1 MAERNWRL
9 GLLAVGVGVALAGC
23 LPKALE
29 PRSKTSPWQEAPNT
43 PPTISGTPVTTA
55 TLDDT
60 YEFVPV
66 AEDPEGQPLSYSIRN
81 KPAWASFNSETGQL
95 TGKPTAGSP
104 NAVWNILITVT
115 DSAGASTSLPAFS
128 IAVGDTASVPAE
140 GPGAG
145 GPHDG
150 SATLSWTPA
159 TEYTDGSALPASD
172 LTAYRIYHG
181 RNEATLRRVA
191 EVDGATTAFSVT
203 NLAPGNHL
211 FAVTAVVLNGIE
223 SSYSEIGSKYLP

>member
-1 MAERNWRL
+1 M
-9 GLLAVGVGVALAGC
+9 AGC
-23 LPKALE
+23 LPKAL
-29 PRSKTSPWQEAPNT
+29 SPGKQGPPVEVGTNT

-81 KPAWASFNSETGQL
+81 KPAWASFNRDTGQL
-95 TGKPTAGSP
+95 TGKPKADGP
-104 NAVWNILITVT
+104 KAVWNILITVT
-115 DSAGASTSLPAFS
+115 DSAGASASLPAFS
-128 IAVGDTASVPAE
+128 IAVGETASVAAD

-150 SATLSWTPA
+150 TATLNWTPA
-159 TEYTDGSALPASD
+159 TEYTDGSALPSSD

-181 RNEATLRRVA
+181 RNEATLTRVA
-191 EVDGATTAFSVT
+191 EVDGGTTAFSIT

-211 FAVTAVVLNGIE
+211 FAVTAVVQNGIE